1 MNLTAAN
8 HVIHFDRWWNPAIEN
23 QATDR
28 AFRIGQEKNVFVYKF
43 VTSGTI
49 EEKIDQM
56 LLEKLQLST
65 ELITETSGEQWLTEM
80 SNEEL
85 KQLFTLEVN
94 P

>member
-1 MNLTAAN
+1 
-8 HVIHFDRWWNPAIEN
+8 
-23 QATDR
+23 
-28 AFRIGQEKNVFVYKF
+28 
-43 VTSGTI
+43 
-49 EEKIDQM
+49 M